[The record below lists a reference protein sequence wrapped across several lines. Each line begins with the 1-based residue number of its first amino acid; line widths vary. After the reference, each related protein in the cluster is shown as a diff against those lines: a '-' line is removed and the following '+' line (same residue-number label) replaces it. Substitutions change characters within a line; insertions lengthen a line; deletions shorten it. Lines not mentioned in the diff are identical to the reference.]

1 MNVSDRCSDY
11 IKNQTTSTKNQSP
24 TNMSQVTTEDLA
36 AGASPLVG
44 TDNPFPGLRPF
55 KIDESHLFFGR
66 EGQSDEVLLKLS
78 KSRFVGV
85 IGPSGSGK
93 SSFIYCGVLPI
104 LYGGFLT
111 DASPN
116 WEVIVTRPGS
126 SPIDNLS
133 ESLLKTAKDYNL
145 ADTEDKKIK
154 RTIVSTL
161 LRSSSLGL
169 VEAIQQSRR
178 SADINYLILVDQFEE
193 LFRFKDGT
201 DPNSVNE
208 SLAFINLL
216 MEAVN
221 YEDSP
226 IYVAITMRSD
236 FIGECAQFPEL
247 TRKINDSHYLIPQ
260 MTREQKRRAIEG
272 PVAVGQATIAPRL
285 VQQLLNDLGD
295 NPDQLPILQH
305 ALMRTWSYWAKYKDY
320 EGEVLDLKHYEA
332 IGTMSEALSM
342 HANEAY
348 DELDEDQQRIC
359 EILFKAITEKRG
371 ENFGIRRPT
380 RLNEIASICDASE
393 ADVIAVIDKFREP
406 GRSLLTPA
414 AGTALSSRSMIDIS
428 HESLMRIWVR
438 LKNWVDDESDA
449 VQMYLRLAEA
459 ALMYQV
465 GKAGLWRPPDLQ
477 LALNWQAK
485 HKPTL
490 VWGQRYNPAFE
501 RTIIFLEYS
510 KKEFD
515 TEQRIKE
522 LEQKRKLQRARITAI
537 IFASL
542 AGLALLFLV
551 YAFIQS
557 ARAQE
562 QEKLATENAKQALA
576 NAAIAQKAQSEAEAA
591 AEVARQEKKKA
602 DEARD
607 AAEAARKDADQ
618 KRVRAELAEADATKQ
633 RGIAL
638 AKAEEARKNAEIAN
652 QQKNLAI
659 QAKKDADRR
668 RYLSI
673 SKSMALKSKEVN
685 DPVVQALL
693 AQQAYNFNKKYDGYA
708 FDNDIYNGLYA
719 ALDKYDHPLT
729 RSLDG
734 HTKAARAVV
743 TNERTNMIYSGGSD
757 GKVYQWKQGS
767 DGLWKGNLL
776 KEFVAPAPSTLG
788 VSYQIYSLDVSP
800 DGNLLALGGLYPQDR
815 DANYAMLIDISKPN
829 AEPKKIIGFVSD
841 IENIAFTPD
850 GKGFF
855 ARSNS
860 GRSIMYSDLTS
871 AKEVIATKEKITSID
886 LSADGNKLAGVSE
899 EGNLIIWDVKKNF
912 APTSIR
918 ILSGSEN
925 DILALSFNPA
935 GNEVVIGD
943 QNGIVRIIN
952 ISLGSARRVLTGHT
966 SMIEQ
971 IKFSHSGDF
980 MATAS
985 KDKTVRLWNMKMLKE
1000 QPQVLSNN
1008 DWVWSM
1014 SFSPDDEQ
1022 LLAGVHST
1030 TENVTRNVEGVNT
1043 PTKDFAIH
1051 AYPTKL
1057 TTMASELCGYA
1068 KRNMSQD
1075 EWDLFVAEDLPREVT
1090 CNNYPLNK

>member
-1 MNVSDRCSDY
+1 
-11 IKNQTTSTKNQSP
+11 
-24 TNMSQVTTEDLA
+24 
-36 AGASPLVG
+36 
-44 TDNPFPGLRPF
+44 
-55 KIDESHLFFGR
+55 
-66 EGQSDEVLLKLS
+66 GQSDEVLLKLS

-126 SPIDNLS
+126 GPIDNLA

-178 SADINYLILVDQFEE
+178 SADINYLVLVDQFEE
-193 LFRFKDGT
+193 LFRFKDST

-236 FIGECAQFPEL
+236 FIGDCAQFPEL

-272 PVAVGQATIAPRL
+272 PVAVGNANIAPRL

-305 ALMRTWSYWAKYKDY
+305 ALMRTWSYWSRYKDY
-320 EGEVLDLKHYEA
+320 EGELVDLKHYEA
-332 IGTMSEALSM
+332 IGTMAEALSM
-342 HANEAY
+342 HANEAF

-359 EILFKAITEKRG
+359 EIMFKAITEKRG

-380 RLNEIASICDASE
+380 RLNEIASIADVSE
-393 ADVIAVIDKFREP
+393 NDVIAVIEKFREP
-406 GRSLLTPA
+406 GRSLLTPSY
-414 AGTALSSRSMIDIS
+414 GTPLHSRSMIDIS

-438 LKNWVDDESDA
+438 LKNWVDDEADA

-459 ALMYQV
+459 AAMYQV

-510 KKEFD
+510 KKEFE

-522 LEQKRKLQRARITAI
+522 LEQKRKLERARTTAI
-537 IFASL
+537 VFGIL
-542 AGLALLFLV
+542 MVIALMFLI
-551 YAFIQS
+551 YAFIQ
-557 ARAQE
+557 
-562 QEKLATENAKQALA
+562 
-576 NAAIAQKAQSEAEAA
+576 
-591 AEVARQEKKKA
+591 
-602 DEARD
+602 
-607 AAEAARKDADQ
+607 
-618 KRVRAELAEADATKQ
+618 
-633 RGIAL
+633 RGIAVEKEKE
-638 AKAEEARKNAEIAN
+638 AKNNLEIATKNEKIAKDEKLKADEARKNAEQERIKAEAAKVEAIAAKEEADKARA
-652 QQKNLAI
+652 QAIENLAKATAAEKAANI
-659 QAKKDADRR
+659 AKAEAIKAKDAAQASEKKAIEAKRDADRR

-673 SKSMALKSKEVN
+673 AKSIALKSRQLN
-685 DPVVQALL
+685 DTVQQALL
-693 AQQAYNFNKKYDGYA
+693 AQQAYNFNKKYDGYPY
-708 FDNDIYNGLYA
+708 DDDIYNGLHA
-719 ALDKYDHPLT
+719 ALDENNHPLT
-729 RSLDG
+729 RSLEG
-734 HTKAARAVV
+734 HTKAARAIV
-743 TNERTNMIYSGGSD
+743 TSVKTNSLFSGGSD
-757 GKVYQWKQGS
+757 GKIFQWKQQG
-767 DGLWKGNLL
+767 GIWTGKLL
-776 KEFVAPAPSTLG
+776 KEFFMPVPSALG
-788 VSYQIYSLDVSP
+788 IYYQIYSMDVSP
-800 DGNLLALGGLYPQDR
+800 DGNLLAIGGLYSENR
-815 DANYAMLIDISKPN
+815 DANYAMIVDINNPG
-829 AEPKKIIGFVSD
+829 AEPKKIAGFKSD
-841 IENIAFTPD
+841 IENINFAPD

-860 GRSIMYSDLTS
+860 GHSIMFSDLSTS
-871 AKEVIATKEKITSID
+871 KEVINSKEKITSID
-886 LSADGNKLAGVSE
+886 LSPDGSKLAGVGE
-899 EGNLIIWDVKKNF
+899 DGNLYIWDVKRNF
-912 APTSIR
+912 AATKYN
-918 ILSGSEN
+918 ILKGQLN
-925 DILALSFNPA
+925 DVLAVAFTPD
-935 GNEVVIGD
+935 GGEVVVGD
-943 QNGIVRIIN
+943 QKGEVRIIN
-952 ISLGSARRVLTGHT
+952 NGIPRRTLSGHT
-966 SMIEQ
+966 SQIEQ
-971 IKFSHSGDF
+971 IKFNHAGTF
-980 MATAS
+980 MATVS
-985 KDKTVRLWNMKMLKE
+985 KDKTLRLWNMKELKE
-1000 QPQVLSNN
+1000 QPTVLSNN

-1014 SFSPDDEQ
+1014 AFSPDDEQ
-1022 LLAGVHST
+1022 IMAGMHSVT
-1030 TENVTRNVEGVNT
+1030 TGIRKTDT
-1043 PTKDFAIH
+1043 DYTIHAWPTKIN
-1051 AYPTKL
+1051 
-1057 TTMASELCGYA
+1057 TMAGELCGIL
-1068 KRNMSQD
+1068 KRNLTKE
-1075 EWDLFVAEDLPREVT
+1075 EWEIFVADDLPYEVT
-1090 CNNYPLNK
+1090 CSNLPK